1 MKVYIQVC
9 AWPALLYPRL
19 LLCVRLLLCDLA
31 RHDSIS
37 KYEIG
42 PKATDLTV
50 LLALG
55 LLDLSPELIF
65 ISEVRCL
72 LNLDP

>member
-1 MKVYIQVC
+1 MHC
-9 AWPALLYPRL
+9 DLTSSHLRL
-19 LLCVRLLLCDLA
+19 LVRVLV

-50 LLALG
+50 LLALFD
-55 LLDLSPELIF
+55 LDLSLEFTF
-65 ISEVRCL
+65 ISEVLCL
-72 LNLDP
+72 LNLDPWHGLVM

>member
-1 MKVYIQVC
+1 MKVYIKSC
-9 AWPALLYPRL
+9 TWLALPHWRL
-19 LLCVRLLLCDLA
+19 LLCVLV

-50 LLALG
+50 LLAFC
-55 LLDLSPELIF
+55 LDRSLVLMF
-65 ISEVRCL
+65 ISEVQCL